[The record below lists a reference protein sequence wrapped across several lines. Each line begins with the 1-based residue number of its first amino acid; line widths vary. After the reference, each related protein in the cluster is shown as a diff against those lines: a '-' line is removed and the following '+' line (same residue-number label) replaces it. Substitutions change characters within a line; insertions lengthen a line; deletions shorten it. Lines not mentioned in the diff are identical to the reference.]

1 MISQDR
7 ARKIKLILM
16 KISGNGNSRYSLQM
30 SLLTANKLWG
40 VWEFCDVCFLLDL
53 VKAGD
58 AGCWVGFL
66 VNDISSF
73 LSS

>member
-30 SLLTANKLWG
+30 SLLTANKVWG
-40 VWEFCDVCFLLDL
+40 FCDACFLLDL

-58 AGCWVGFL
+58 AGWDSL
-66 VNDISSF
+66 QMIYRASSRAKR
-73 LSS
+73 